1 MTGTSATQESM
12 EQQTPVVLPADAP
25 IAPVNSEVFCKTTQP
40 ACSQSYHDIV
50 YVTGQRKFWLLPKL
64 LTEQLGEAAATLQQ
78 KTVDTDKASRMSRIA
93 ESGLMDYFITPGPDA
108 FLDASDENSG
118 ERRRYLEAK
127 DALAEEAQVQEGAR
141 KRWNESRSQG
151 DSTAAMQAERE
162 LFRSQ
167 QRTQQLETE
176 VAQLEAISN
185 ERAEGLGYV
194 RENGHFYTPRTLQA
208 RDAVDVYIA
217 ERDKALAHSYES
229 FDPGS
234 RTISTAWDHLRHYKT
249 LYQKLVE
256 TGEFDSRALRGT
268 RINIL
273 NLEDQ
278 LAPYINA
285 IVELAECG
293 IAVAEFALS
302 PDDQYQGTEDFQ
314 AYVRLLGS
322 RRALEQRIEERYAQW
337 TTATGGR
344 AAPPG
349 MLFTELQEA
358 WHQLN
363 DEAESIK
370 ATAEAR
376 VRELLPPRLFLWEPE
391 SYRPKPIERLARANI
406 PLREF
411 SLASASQAL
420 QHLSLV
426 DLAKQGFSELG
437 QAFKELKALPKAVA
451 KEADADKAFSDWLT
465 QQGAHSFEDQDQW
478 FDEDGLF
485 LPERFF
491 AVLDSQGFEVAS
503 LQGGEARSRWGETLK
518 AMIFEDRQLR
528 KLMLFDNSPQA
539 QFVRCLLP
547 PGASLHQSTA
557 VEGPQWHKGPIALRA
572 RAYLEVAAWRG
583 EVDLFN
589 FTIPE
594 RSQAQPIEPSYT
606 AYDGSERTFSFGKLS
621 FSFSAKAWG
630 FAGAS
635 LMLTREFMLDQKTNY
650 TSLVGVDIAERNG
663 DLGKYDLF
671 VGAQVGCRI
680 KGVLD
685 WCPPPSVLPPAP
697 VPNRTQVDNWQT
709 LAKLEAELVAAAG
722 GNVSGS
728 VHVQLRNGRFLVS
741 IKGSLILGTGFKGY
755 MTFEVGYQ
763 GVVALLELL
772 RVELAINRNQRP
784 IWIENEA
791 FEFAKKLCLF
801 GALGMELPFIYVRGY
816 AMVNDLYRRLTD
828 VGRGGAIAHTLVMD
842 KNQHV
847 MRSWVRKL
855 QPAAFGPLLMALSS
869 TPKAFSVGEGN
880 SRASFNDAQAHL
892 IQQQAIERCLSWV
905 AGDVNADRQFEDAV
919 MLMNR
924 DGIKPENAG
933 QAYCENRLRL
943 DSFMAERVGSIG
955 STATEGERVRASY
968 RQLSMRLG
976 VRLDGY
982 CEYRSEY
989 HSTAFVPTPSLQAF
1003 YKGPNID

>member
-1 MTGTSATQESM
+1 MTGTSATQEST

-25 IAPVNSEVFCKTTQP
+25 AAPVNSEVFCKTTQP
-40 ACSQSYHDIV
+40 ACSQRYHDIV
-50 YVTGQRKFWLLPKL
+50 YVTGQRKFWLLPKR

-127 DALAEEAQVQEGAR
+127 DALAKEQQIQEDAR
-141 KRWNESRSQG
+141 TRWHESRSQG
-151 DSTAAMQAERE
+151 DSTAAMRAERE
-162 LFRSQ
+162 LFHSQQRSQ
-167 QRTQQLETE
+167 QLEAE

-194 RENGHFYTPRTLQA
+194 RENGTFYTPRALQA
-208 RDAVDVYIA
+208 RDAVDTYIA
-217 ERDKALAHSYES
+217 ERDKALAHGYEM
-229 FDPGS
+229 FDPGN
-234 RTISTAWDHLRHYKT
+234 RKVATAWEHLRDYKT
-249 LYQKLVE
+249 LYQQLVQ
-256 TGEFDSRALRGT
+256 TGEIDSRALRGT

-273 NLEDQ
+273 NLEGL

-302 PDDQYQGTEDFQ
+302 PDDQYQGTEEFQ

-322 RRALEQRIEERYAQW
+322 RRTLEQRIEARYAQW
-337 TTATGGR
+337 TSSTGGK

-349 MLFTELQEA
+349 MLFAELQEA

-376 VRELLPPRLFLWEPE
+376 VREHLPPRLFLWEPE
-391 SYRPKPIERLARANI
+391 SYQPKPIERLARANI

-426 DLAKQGFSELG
+426 DLAKQGASELG
-437 QAFKELKALPKAVA
+437 QALKDLKALPQPVA
-451 KEADADKAFSDWLT
+451 KQADADKAFSDWLT
-465 QQGAHSFEDQDQW
+465 QEGAHSFEEQGQW

-491 AVLDSQGFEVAS
+491 AVLDSQGFDIAS
-503 LQGGEARSRWGETLK
+503 LQGNDARTRWGDTLK

-547 PGASLHQSTA
+547 AGASLHQSTA
-557 VEGPQWHKGPIALRA
+557 VEGPQWQKGPIALRA

-583 EVDLFN
+583 EVDLLT
-589 FTIPE
+589 FTVPE
-594 RSQAQPIEPSYT
+594 RSQAQAFEPSYT
-606 AYDGSERTFSFGKLS
+606 AYDGSERTFNFGKLS

-650 TSLVGVDIAERNG
+650 TSLVGVDIAERSG
-663 DLGKYDLF
+663 ELGKYDLF
-671 VGAQVGCRI
+671 VGAQAGCRI
-680 KGVLD
+680 KGQLD

-709 LAKLEAELVAAAG
+709 LAKLDVEMVAAAG
-722 GNVSGS
+722 ANASGHL
-728 VHVQLRNGRFLVS
+728 HVQLRNGRFLLS
-741 IKGSLILGTGFKGY
+741 IKGSLIWGAGFKGY
-755 MTFEVGYQ
+755 VTFEVGYQ

-772 RVELAINRNQRP
+772 RVELATNRNQTP
-784 IWIENEA
+784 DWIENEA
-791 FEFAKKLCLF
+791 FEFAKRLSLF
-801 GALGMELPFIYVRGY
+801 GALGMEVPFLYVRGY
-816 AMVNDLYRRLTD
+816 TMVRDLYSRLTD
-828 VGRGGAIAHTLVMD
+828 GGRGGPIAYTL
-842 KNQHV
+842 
-847 MRSWVRKL
+847 MRHQQQNTMKTWVRKL

-880 SRASFNDAQAHL
+880 SRADFDEVQAHL

-905 AGDVNADRQFEDAV
+905 AGDVNADRQFEDAI

-943 DSFMAERVGSIG
+943 DSFMAERVFGLNNDNN
-955 STATEGERVRASY
+955 EMRASY
-968 RQLSMRLG
+968 RQYVALLG
-976 VRLDGY
+976 KRLDGY

-989 HSTAFVPTPSLQAF
+989 HSTAFVPVPSLKAY